1 MQGSTMANGPWIEH
15 GKEASGGSDRGR
27 GLPPLVALGRRSR
40 LGLCCLLVLMPVAV
54 ASRSIW
60 TA

>member
-1 MQGSTMANGPWIEH
+1 MQGSTVANGPWIEH

-27 GLPPLVALGRRSR
+27 GLPPLALGRRSR
-40 LGLCCLLVLMPVAV
+40 LGLCCLLMLMPVAG

-60 TA
+60 AA